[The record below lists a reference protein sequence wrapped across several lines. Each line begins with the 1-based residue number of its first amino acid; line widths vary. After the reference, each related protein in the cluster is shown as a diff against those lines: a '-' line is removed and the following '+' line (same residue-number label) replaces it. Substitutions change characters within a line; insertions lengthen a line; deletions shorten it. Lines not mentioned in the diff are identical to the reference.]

1 MDTAKILRAA
11 GLTVHD
17 VRIGGRGHI
26 EIRGVMTH
34 HDASHP
40 NTSPSRGAAFIQNG
54 RPPSPQEPKGLPGPL
69 GNAFVDRRGDWWL
82 ITDQRANH
90 AGACSIIALNEAMSG
105 RAVERDARDRALLD
119 DTTIGNRYFYGIE
132 VANNGVGEPY
142 PSAQI
147 YSLARGIAALN
158 LAHGLTSRNLLHHR
172 EATKRKIDMSWR
184 GPLRDLIDGQQ
195 RQLDHPEDDDM
206 AATIGKTLKPDGSV
220 AQWWFIEGPSAVPI
234 TPEDA
239 HIWWSLKIPVMDDGA
254 VPVVLRAKAKGVP
267 AA

>member
-17 VRIGGRGHI
+17 VRIGGRGHL
-26 EIRGVMTH
+26 EIRGVMAH
-34 HDASHP
+34 HDAIGP
-40 NTSPSRGAAFIQNG
+40 TSNRSRIAAVMQNG
-54 RPPSPQEPKGLPGPL
+54 RPDLKGPL
-69 GNAFVDRRGDWWL
+69 CNAWVDRLGDWWL
-82 ITDQRANH
+82 ISDQRANH
-90 AGACSIIALNEAMSG
+90 AGSCSIIALNEAMSG

-184 GPLRDLIDGQQ
+184 GPLRDLIDGHQ

-206 AATIGKTLKPDGSV
+206 AAQVTQAIGHDRFGQWYRFDG
-220 AQWWFIEGPSAVPI
+220 ATGHRI
-234 TPEDA
+234 TPEAAAAQRFLGIPEVPSALVDLSLDA
-239 HIWWSLKIPVMDDGA
+239 TNGWVKVA
-254 VPVVLRAKAKGVP
+254 
-267 AA
+267 